1 MGNTKWTC
9 PGYSHAYWPYISP
22 CCHPQIRLIPGTFQ
36 FFALP
41 QTDVLMY
48 CKHYLL
54 GTYK

>member
-48 CKHYLL
+48 CKH
-54 GTYK
+54 